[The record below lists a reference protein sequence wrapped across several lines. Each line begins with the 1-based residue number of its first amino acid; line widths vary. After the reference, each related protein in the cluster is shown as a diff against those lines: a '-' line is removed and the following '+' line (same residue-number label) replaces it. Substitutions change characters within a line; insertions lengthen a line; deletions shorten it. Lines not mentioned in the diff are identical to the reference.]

1 MSGRVIIM
9 APVMHPLGPRATC
22 SNVAFNGGLTH
33 MMILPPFLF
42 MMHLMMQMH
51 SRDHQP
57 TRRKVGV
64 GFLYHPASWA
74 RHRRQCEPGRS
85 VAQCYGLTRAGRL
98 RGTEICEP
106 KVYRIVAP
114 LSKQHWENP

>member
-1 MSGRVIIM
+1 
-9 APVMHPLGPRATC
+9 
-22 SNVAFNGGLTH
+22 
-33 MMILPPFLF
+33 MILPPFLF

-98 RGTEICEP
+98 RGTESANP
-106 KVYRIVAP
+106 KVYRIVALKATTLGKP
-114 LSKQHWENP
+114 LTMSRLDHRTKVLA